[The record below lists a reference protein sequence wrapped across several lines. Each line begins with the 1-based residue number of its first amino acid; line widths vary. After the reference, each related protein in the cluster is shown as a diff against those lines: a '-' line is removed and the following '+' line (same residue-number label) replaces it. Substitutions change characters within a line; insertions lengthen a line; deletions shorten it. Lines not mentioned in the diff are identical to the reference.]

1 MRTYTCAHT
10 HTQDKEIRHEGH
22 GKLQKRRN
30 ETTDRWKHLDRAE
43 QEWTDKQA
51 RHQLEADLANKDHG
65 INIDHRVNNNFANYS
80 YFLTSTGWTINFANI
95 SDFWTVS
102 GAPTAEQ

>member
-1 MRTYTCAHT
+1 M
-10 HTQDKEIRHEGH
+10 KS
-22 GKLQKRRN
+22 
-30 ETTDRWKHLDRAE
+30 
-43 QEWTDKQA
+43 DKQA

-80 YFLTSTGWTINFANI
+80 YFWTSTGRTINFANV